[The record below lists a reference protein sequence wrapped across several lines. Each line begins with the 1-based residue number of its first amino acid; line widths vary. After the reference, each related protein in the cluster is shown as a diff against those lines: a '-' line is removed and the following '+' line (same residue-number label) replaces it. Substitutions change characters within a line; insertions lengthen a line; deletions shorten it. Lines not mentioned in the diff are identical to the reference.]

1 MSESRRKESE
11 PIQDVFGTPSKLLA
25 RHFSSMGL
33 RAHSTGD
40 GGGGLRELIVKI
52 HGLRMHAYTDSILEY
67 RLEVVPAEL
76 VRLACAGIQGLRKPA
91 DTMYDVLPSESEES
105 DGDSDSGDTG
115 KRKKKCGVGPPPEPD
130 SHLRMWMPACVL
142 RPVLPDLIGRYE
154 AELKAKCA
162 KKSSKGKQRAPPA
175 MKVSSKRRFT
185 TSDDDKA
192 APGPSKKTKFP
203 CPSPCKVLQRLNKN
217 LNLDVNLCGALPPTT
232 SSPAHK
238 RPPLQPFPMASEEEE
253 LSDDN

>member
-1 MSESRRKESE
+1 MLESCGKESK
-11 PIQDVFGTPSKLLA
+11 PIQDMFGTPLKLLVQ
-25 RHFSSMGL
+25 HFSSMGL
-33 RAHSTGD
+33 RVHSTGD
-40 GGGGLRELIVKI
+40 GGGGLWELIVKI
-52 HGLRMHAYTDSILEY
+52 HGLRTHAYTDSILEY

-76 VRLACAGIQGLRKPA
+76 VRLACVGIQGLRKPA
-91 DTMYDVLPSESEES
+91 DTTYNVLPSESEES
-105 DGDSDSGDTG
+105 NRDSNGGDTG
-115 KRKKKCGVGPPPEPD
+115 KRKKKRGTGPPPEPD
-130 SHLRMWMPACVL
+130 SHLHVWMPACVL
-142 RPVLPDLIGRYE
+142 RPVLPDLVEWYE

-162 KKSSKGKQRAPPA
+162 KKSSKGKQRAPPT

-192 APGPSKKTKFP
+192 APGPSKKTKIP

-217 LNLDVNLCGALPPTT
+217 LNLDVNLCGALLPTT